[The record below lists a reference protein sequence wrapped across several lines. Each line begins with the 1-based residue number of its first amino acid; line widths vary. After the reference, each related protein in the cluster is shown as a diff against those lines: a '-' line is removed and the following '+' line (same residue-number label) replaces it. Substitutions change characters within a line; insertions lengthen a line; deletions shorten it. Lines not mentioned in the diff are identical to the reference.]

1 MKYAAVQIT
10 TCALA
15 LLAATTPTLAETTQ
29 CGDYTVHHIAV
40 NSTFIQPEIAEQYGI
55 VRASRSAF
63 LNISVLR
70 NDAEGKTTPVTAT
83 LSGGRSNLMQQ
94 SSEIA
99 FKEVREGSAIYY
111 IGQFEFS
118 NAELLRFRVEV
129 QPEGTAR
136 TCLLEWTTT
145 LYAG

>member
-1 MKYAAVQIT
+1 M
-10 TCALA
+10 
-15 LLAATTPTLAETTQ
+15 
-29 CGDYTVHHIAV
+29 
-40 NSTFIQPEIAEQYGI
+40 
-55 VRASRSAF
+55 RASRSAF

-70 NDAEGKTTPVTAT
+70 NEPDGRTTPVTAT
-83 LSGGRSNLMQQ
+83 LSGGRTNLMQQ

-129 QPEGTAR
+129 LPEGSAPACR
-136 TCLLEWTTT
+136 LEWTTT

>member
-1 MKYAAVQIT
+1 MKHTTLYRAA
-10 TCALA
+10 CALA
-15 LLAATTPTLAETTQ
+15 LLSAAGPALAETSQ
-29 CGDYTVHHIAV
+29 CGDHTVHHIAV

-70 NDAEGKTTPVTAT
+70 NETGGKTTPVTAT
-83 LSGGRSNLMQQ
+83 LSGGKSNLMQQ
-94 SSEIA
+94 SSDIA

-129 QPEGTAR
+129 LPEGNAPA
-136 TCLLEWTTT
+136 CLLEWTTT

>member
-1 MKYAAVQIT
+1 MKHTSSRLAST
-10 TCALA
+10 ALA
-15 LLAATTPTLAETTQ
+15 LLALASPVRAETTP
-29 CGDYTVHHIAV
+29 CGNYTVHHIAV

-63 LNISVLR
+63 LNISVQR
-70 NDAEGKTTPVTAT
+70 NETGGKTTPTTAR
-83 LSGGRSNLMQQ
+83 LSGGRTNLMQQ
-94 SSEIA
+94 SSDIA
-99 FKEVREGSAIYY
+99 FKEVREGEAIYY

-129 QPEGTAR
+129 QPEGSAR
-136 TCLLEWTTT
+136 ACLLEWTTT